1 MTEERTRYG
10 PGRYADH
17 DMTLAELFRQS
28 LSFVRRHLWRIVIL
42 GLLCAC
48 ATLYAALN
56 MERLY
61 KSSAQLMIERPAT
74 NPIEEESPT
83 FPAIGTSYVD
93 GQILVIE
100 ADDTLLKVIERADLT
115 SEPFFQS
122 KPPNYLDL
130 AVRYIKQ
137 LVPSDRQKGRGP
149 LPSDAPD
156 PAALSARKTLDDAL
170 TVSRE
175 GETNV
180 ITIDVRANS
189 PKLAH
194 RVTQAVVATYV
205 DLRINQRRDDALQM
219 SAWIGA
225 RAEELRQE
233 VEIAEKAVTDFRVKH
248 GLIGEADGA
257 SLSDQQSTELN
268 AELVRARSD
277 LALKR
282 AAYERAQALLDGG
295 GDILDLPEVQSSEIL
310 TELRQQLL
318 QVELRERD
326 LSATSRGDNA
336 RLDQVRQIRAA
347 IERQIDRQVRRIVNV
362 LGNEVE
368 TLENRT
374 RLLSEALLRASGQS
388 KIEIRN
394 NVDLQQLERVA
405 EAYRLRYETYLNNA
419 GLAEELSSFSTSGT
433 QVVTSATTPL
443 EPVYPPVRVFVIFGF
458 MFGALIAV
466 LWGLAREAL
475 DTTVRT
481 VAQIEGALGVQ
492 ILVQLPKLDKR
503 QAIPAVIEEEPLSPF
518 TETVAAL
525 RYSVSADH
533 QGSDTAPVIYLAST
547 APLEGK
553 TSIAASLATSGSV
566 AGQRVLLIDGDL
578 RRAGLSDKFGLANE
592 IGLADI
598 LLGAGWQS
606 SPNVQ
611 DGVLDVLPAGILTDM
626 PINALESPH
635 LAAFLEQAR
644 SDYDLIVI
652 DGPPAANVADC
663 AILSRHSDR
672 ILFVVRWG
680 QTQIDGARRA
690 LARLPRKKLAGVVL
704 NFSELNE
711 DPWLGETYRL
721 YGRSG
726 ARTARKSRSGKVT
739 SLSDWGRR
747 A

>member
-1 MTEERTRYG
+1 MTQERTRYG
-10 PGRYADH
+10 LGRHADQ

-28 LSFVRRHLWRIVIL
+28 LSFVRRHFWRITIL
-42 GLLCAC
+42 GLLCAS
-48 ATLYAALN
+48 ATLYAAMN

-74 NPIEEESPT
+74 NPIEEENPT
-83 FPAIGTSYVD
+83 FPTIGTSYVD

-100 ADDTLLKVIERADLT
+100 ADDTLLKVVERADLT

-122 KPPNYLDL
+122 KPPNFLEL
-130 AVRYIKQ
+130 AIRYVKQ
-137 LVPSDRQKGRGP
+137 LVPGDRQSGRGP
-149 LPSDAPD
+149 LPEGAPD
-156 PAALSARKTLDDAL
+156 PMALSARKMLDDAL

-175 GETNV
+175 GDTNV

-248 GLIGEADGA
+248 GLIGEAEGA
-257 SLSDQQSTELN
+257 SLSDQQITELN

-277 LALKR
+277 LAVKR
-282 AAYERAQALLDGG
+282 AAFERAQTLLKEG
-295 GDILDLPEVQSSEIL
+295 GDILNLPEVQSSEIL

-318 QVELRERD
+318 QMELRERD

-347 IERQIDRQVRRIVNV
+347 IERQIDEQVRRIVNV

-368 TLENRT
+368 TLESRT
-374 RLLSEALLRASGQS
+374 RLLGEALSRASGQS

-443 EPVYPPVRVFVIFGF
+443 EPVYPPIRVFVILGF
-458 MFGALIAV
+458 MLGALVAV

-475 DTTVRT
+475 DTTFRT
-481 VAQIEGALGVQ
+481 VAQIEGALGAQ

-503 QAIPAVIEEEPLSPF
+503 QAIPEIIESEPLSPF

-553 TSIAASLATSGSV
+553 TSIASALAVSGSV
-566 AGQRVLLIDGDL
+566 AGQRVLLVDGDL
-578 RRAGLSDKFGLANE
+578 RRAGLSDQFGLTNE

-598 LLGAGWQS
+598 LQGADWQS
-606 SPNVQ
+606 SPDGQ

-626 PINALESPH
+626 PINALESPQ
-635 LAAFLEQAR
+635 LSAFLDQAR
-644 SDYDLIVI
+644 RDYDLIVV

-663 AILSRHSDR
+663 AILSRQCDR

-680 QTQIDGARRA
+680 QTQVDAARRA
-690 LARLPRKKLAGVVL
+690 LVRLPRKKLAGVVL

-726 ARTARKSRSGKVT
+726 AAAARRSRSGKVT
-739 SLSDWGRR
+739 SISDWGRR

>member
-1 MTEERTRYG
+1 
-10 PGRYADH
+10 
-17 DMTLAELFRQS
+17 MTLAELFRQS
-28 LSFVRRHLWRIVIL
+28 LSFARRHFWRISIL
-42 GLLCAC
+42 GFLCAF
-48 ATLYAALN
+48 AALYAALN
-56 MERLY
+56 MEQLY

-74 NPIEEESPT
+74 NPIEEENPT

-100 ADDTLLKVIERADLT
+100 ADDTLLKVVERADLT

-122 KPPNYLDL
+122 KQPSYLAL
-130 AVRYIKQ
+130 AIRYIKQ

-149 LPSDAPD
+149 LPEDAPD
-156 PAALSARKTLDDAL
+156 PAALTARKALDDAL
-170 TVSRE
+170 GVSRE
-175 GETNV
+175 GDTNV

-194 RVTQAVVATYV
+194 RVTEAVVATYV
-205 DLRINQRRDDALQM
+205 DLRISQRRADALQM
-219 SAWIGA
+219 SDWIDA

-257 SLSDQQSTELN
+257 SLSDQQITELN
-268 AELVRARSD
+268 AELVRARGD

-282 AAYERAQALLDGG
+282 AAYERAQTLLTEGG
-295 GDILDLPEVQSSEIL
+295 EILDLPEVQSSEIL
-310 TELRQQLL
+310 TELRRQLL

-336 RLDQVRQIRAA
+336 RLDQIRQIRVA

-405 EAYRLRYETYLNNA
+405 EAYRLRYQRYLDNA

-443 EPVYPPVRVFVIFGF
+443 EPVYPPIRVFVILGF
-458 MFGALIAV
+458 MFGALVAV

-475 DTTVRT
+475 DTTFRT
-481 VAQIEGALGVQ
+481 VAQIENALGVQ

-503 QAIPAVIEEEPLSPF
+503 QAIPTIIEAEPLSPF

-533 QGSDTAPVIYLAST
+533 QGSELAPVIYLAST

-553 TSIAASLATSGSV
+553 TSIAAALATSGSV
-566 AGQRVLLIDGDL
+566 AGQKVLLIDGDL
-578 RRAGLSDKFGLANE
+578 RRAGLSDRYGLANE

-598 LLGAGWQS
+598 LQGADWQPS
-606 SPNVQ
+606 ADVR

-626 PINALESPH
+626 PINALESPK
-635 LAAFLEQAR
+635 LTGFLEQAQQ
-644 SDYDLIVI
+644 DYDLVVI

-680 QTQIDGARRA
+680 QTQVDAARRA
-690 LARLPRKKLAGVVL
+690 LARLPRNKLAGVVL

-721 YGRSG
+721 YSRSG
-726 ARTARKSRSGKVT
+726 ANGSRRGRNGKVT
-739 SLSDWGRR
+739 SISDWGRR

>member
-1 MTEERTRYG
+1 MTEDRTRYG
-10 PGRYADH
+10 HRGPADQ

-28 LSFVRRHLWRIVIL
+28 LSFLRRHFWRIAIL

-48 ATLYAALN
+48 VALYAALN

-74 NPIEEESPT
+74 NPIEEENPT
-83 FPAIGTSYVD
+83 FPTIGTSYVD
-93 GQILVIE
+93 GQILVLE
-100 ADDTLLKVIERADLT
+100 AHDTLLKVVERADLT

-122 KPPNYLDL
+122 KPPNYFEL
-130 AVRYIKQ
+130 AIRYIKQ

-149 LPSDAPD
+149 LPVDAPD

-175 GETNV
+175 GDTNV
-180 ITIDVRANS
+180 ITIDIRANS
-189 PKLAH
+189 PRLAH

-205 DLRINQRRDDALQM
+205 DLRISQRRDDALQM

-257 SLSDQQSTELN
+257 SLSDQQITELN
-268 AELVRARSD
+268 AELVRARSE

-282 AAYERAQALLDGG
+282 AAFERAQTLLSEG
-295 GDILDLPEVQSSEIL
+295 GDILDLPEVQSSDIL

-318 QVELRERD
+318 QIELRERD

-374 RLLSEALLRASGQS
+374 RLLSEALTRASGQS

-443 EPVYPPVRVFVIFGF
+443 EPVFPPVRVFVILGF

-475 DTTVRT
+475 DTTFRT

-492 ILVQLPKLDKR
+492 ILVQLPKLDRR
-503 QAIPAVIEEEPLSPF
+503 QAIPDIIEAEPLSPF

-533 QGSDTAPVIYLAST
+533 QGSDIAPVIYLAST

-553 TSIAASLATSGSV
+553 TSIAAALATSGSV

-578 RRAGLSDKFGLANE
+578 RRAGLSDQFGLANE

-598 LLGAGWQS
+598 LQGADWQA
-606 SPNVQ
+606 SPDVQ

-626 PINALESPH
+626 PINALESPQ
-635 LAAFLEQAR
+635 LPKFLEQAR
-644 SDYDLIVI
+644 RDYDLVVI

-680 QTQIDGARRA
+680 QTQIDAARRA
-690 LARLPRKKLAGVVL
+690 MARLPRKKLAGVVL

-726 ARTARKSRSGKVT
+726 TGAARRSRSGTVT
-739 SLSDWGRR
+739 SISDWGRR

>member
-1 MTEERTRYG
+1 MTQSNTNMDHTHG
-10 PGRYADH
+10 PGP

-28 LSFVRRHLWRIVIL
+28 LSFVRRHIWRIMLL
-42 GLLCAC
+42 GLLCASG
-48 ATLYAALN
+48 ALYAAMN

-61 KSSAQLMIERPAT
+61 KSTAQLMIERPAT
-74 NPIEEESPT
+74 NPIEEENPT

-100 ADDTLLKVIERADLT
+100 ADDTLLRVVERADLT
-115 SEPFFQS
+115 AEPFFQPQ
-122 KPPNYLDL
+122 PPSLVDM
-130 AVRYIKQ
+130 AVSYIKQ
-137 LVPSDRQKGRGP
+137 FVPTDQQTRRGP
-149 LPSDAPD
+149 LPADAPD
-156 PAALSARKTLDDAL
+156 PAALSARKVLDDAL

-194 RVTQAVVATYV
+194 RVAEAVAETYV

-219 SAWIGA
+219 SDWIDA

-257 SLSDQQSTELN
+257 SLSDQQITELN
-268 AELVRARSD
+268 AELVRSRGD

-282 AAYERAQALLDGG
+282 AAFERAQTLLDEG

-336 RLDQVRQIRAA
+336 RLEQVRQIRAA

-405 EAYRLRYETYLNNA
+405 EAYRLRYERYLNNA

-443 EPVYPPVRVFVIFGF
+443 EPVYPPIRVFVILGF

-475 DTTVRT
+475 DTAVRT
-481 VAQIEGALGVQ
+481 VAQIETALGTQV
-492 ILVQLPKLDKR
+492 LVQLPKLDKR
-503 QAIPAVIEEEPLSPF
+503 QAIPAVIEAEPLSPF

-533 QGSDTAPVIYLAST
+533 HDSEHAPVIYLAST
-547 APLEGK
+547 APFEGK
-553 TSIAASLATSGSV
+553 TSIAAALATSGSV

-578 RRAGLSDKFGLANE
+578 RRAGLSEQYGLEND

-598 LLGAGWQS
+598 LQGADWQPS
-606 SPNVQ
+606 ADAW
-611 DGVLDVLPAGILTDM
+611 DGGLDVLPAGILTDM
-626 PINALESPH
+626 PINALESPK

-644 SDYDLIVI
+644 QDYDLIVI

-663 AILSRHSDR
+663 AILSRQSDR

-680 QTQIDGARRA
+680 QTQIDAARRA
-690 LARLPRKKLAGVVL
+690 AGRLPRKKLAGVVL
-704 NFSELNE
+704 NFSELND
-711 DPWLGETYRL
+711 DPWLGDTYRL
-721 YGRSG
+721 YGRAQSG
-726 ARTARKSRSGKVT
+726 AARKSRSGKVT
-739 SLSDWGRR
+739 SISDWGRR

>member
-1 MTEERTRYG
+1 MNEDRTGNGLRRG
-10 PGRYADH
+10 LEQ

-28 LSFVRRHLWRIVIL
+28 LSFVRRNFWRITLL
-42 GLLCAC
+42 GFLFAV
-48 ATLYAALN
+48 AALYAALN
-56 MERLY
+56 IERLY

-74 NPIEEESPT
+74 NPIEEENPT

-93 GQILVIE
+93 GQILVIQ
-100 ADDTLLKVIERADLT
+100 ADDTLLRIVEKADLT

-122 KPPNYLDL
+122 QPPNIVEL
-130 AVRYIKQ
+130 AIRYIKQ
-137 LVPSDRQKGRGP
+137 LVPSDHQKGRGP
-149 LPSDAPD
+149 LPEGAPD
-156 PAALSARKTLDDAL
+156 PAALSARKALDDAL

-175 GETNV
+175 GDTNV

-194 RVTQAVVATYV
+194 RVTEAVVATYV
-205 DLRINQRRDDALQM
+205 DLRISQRRADALQM
-219 SAWIGA
+219 SDWIDA

-233 VEIAEKAVTDFRVKH
+233 VEIAEKSVTDFRVKH

-257 SLSDQQSTELN
+257 SLSDQQITELN
-268 AELVRARSD
+268 AELVRARGE

-282 AAYERAQALLDGG
+282 AAHERAQTLLEEG
-295 GDILDLPEVQSSEIL
+295 GDILGLPEVQSSDIL
-310 TELRQQLL
+310 TELRQQLF

-336 RLDQVRQIRAA
+336 RLEQVRQTRAA

-374 RLLSEALLRASGQS
+374 RLLGEALLRASGQS

-405 EAYRLRYETYLNNA
+405 EAYRLRYQRYLDNA

-443 EPVYPPVRVFVIFGF
+443 EPVYPPIKVFVILGF
-458 MFGALIAV
+458 VFGAMIAV

-475 DTTVRT
+475 DTTFRT
-481 VAQIEGALGVQ
+481 VAQIESALGVQ

-503 QAIPAVIEEEPLSPF
+503 QAIPEIIEAEPLSPF

-533 QGSDTAPVIYLAST
+533 QDDDTAPVIYLAST
-547 APLEGK
+547 APFEGK
-553 TSIAASLATSGSV
+553 TSIAAALATSGSV
-566 AGQRVLLIDGDL
+566 AGQKVLLIDGDL
-578 RRAGLSDKFGLANE
+578 RRAGLSELYGLDGE

-598 LLGAGWQS
+598 LQGADWQPS
-606 SPNVQ
+606 TDVE

-626 PINALESPH
+626 PINALESPK
-635 LAAFLEQAR
+635 LSEFLQQAR
-644 SDYDLIVI
+644 QDYDLIVI

-672 ILFVVRWG
+672 ILFAVRWG
-680 QTQIDGARRA
+680 QTQVDAARRA
-690 LARLPRKKLAGVVL
+690 LTRLSRKKLAGVVL

-721 YGRSG
+721 YSRSG
-726 ARTARKSRSGKVT
+726 SGAGRKARGGKVT
-739 SLSDWGRR
+739 SISDWGRR